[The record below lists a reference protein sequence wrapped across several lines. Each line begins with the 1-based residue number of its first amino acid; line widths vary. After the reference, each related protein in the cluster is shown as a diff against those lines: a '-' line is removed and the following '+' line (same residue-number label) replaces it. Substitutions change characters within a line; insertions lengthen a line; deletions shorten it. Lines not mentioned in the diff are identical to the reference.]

1 MNLRKLS
8 NETLDANLKS
18 LVQQERELTSE
29 ILGHIAE
36 VDRRKL
42 YLKLSY
48 RSLFDYLSQHLGYS
62 NGNAQRHLD
71 AARLLNDVPD
81 LNERLESGKLNQS
94 HVTLVQKAIR
104 QKKKETRV
112 SISKEE
118 KQALVQQVMGKT
130 QAESEK
136 IVAQSLDLK
145 IKQAPKTLH
154 QQDGSV
160 RLEVTLSKEQ
170 WEKLT
175 QMREL
180 LSNSL
185 PAGSWEE
192 VLEYVADKVIA
203 QKTKART
210 EPKPSSNQE
219 VISTS
224 VRKFILQRDKC
235 CQHTNPINNRR
246 CESKWNLQVD
256 HIQPLWAGGTSA
268 AENLQALCAAHNQQ
282 KYRDEAGIRPA

>member
-1 MNLRKLS
+1 MDLRKLS

-29 ILGHIAE
+29 ILAHIAE

-42 YLKLSY
+42 YLKMSF
-48 RSLFDYLSQHLGYS
+48 RSLFDYLSEHLGYS

-81 LNERLESGKLNQS
+81 LNQRLESGKLNQS

-112 SISKEE
+112 SISKDE
-118 KQALVQQVMGKT
+118 KQALVQLVMGKT

-145 IKQAPKTLH
+145 IKKSSKTQH

-160 RLEVTLSKEQ
+160 RLEVTLTKEQ

-185 PAGSWEE
+185 PVGSWDE

-210 EPKPSSNQE
+210 EPKPSSNTE

-235 CQHTNPINNRR
+235 CQHTNPHNKRK
-246 CESKWNLQVD
+246 CGSKWNLQVD
-256 HIQPLWAGGTSA
+256 HIQPLWAGGTSEP
-268 AENLQALCAAHNQQ
+268 ENLQALCAAHNRHRYQEQ
-282 KYRDEAGIRPA
+282 AGIRRQ